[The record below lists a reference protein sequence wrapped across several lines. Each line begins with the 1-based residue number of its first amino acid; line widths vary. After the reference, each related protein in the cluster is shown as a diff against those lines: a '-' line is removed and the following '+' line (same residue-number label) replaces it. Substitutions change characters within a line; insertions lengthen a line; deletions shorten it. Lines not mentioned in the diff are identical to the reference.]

1 MSEEFNYEQEEQVIT
16 LTMDDDTE
24 IECIVIS
31 IFEVKGQDY
40 IALLPVE
47 EAMSEEDGEVF
58 LYRYNEDN
66 GELDLQNI
74 ENDDEYE
81 SVAEAFSMIIEEM
94 ESEDFD
100 DEDEDEE

>member
-1 MSEEFNYEQEEQVIT
+1 MSEEFNYEQEEQLIT

-58 LYRYNEDN
+58 LYRYNETN

-81 SVAEAFSMIIEEM
+81 SVADAFSMIIEEM